1 MLRRAGPCRADVC
14 SLFLVSN
21 ASLSY
26 CLCVCWENLGSM
38 LLETRLIQQNLLLAV
53 GGWLLRAKH
62 ALRGQDNG
70 ESSKSLWYNA
80 TVSWHDVGVHPVHP
94 CNGIT
99 WYHNATSSNLPLPLP
114 SWYLDHENHE
124 PPVAFSVNSCKTRAS
139 RGVCRRYEQ
148 GSLDLPGLQKWDA
161 SQPSNYLELSRT
173 WTNTVI
179 TWTAP
184 HAPRELPL
192 ALPWHAVAGQL
203 WYKMGAFQISS

>member
-38 LLETRLIQQNLLLAV
+38 LLETRLVQQNLLLAV

-62 ALRGQDNG
+62 ALRGQDNFE

-80 TVSWHDVGVHPVHP
+80 TVSWHDVGVHP

-99 WYHNATSSNLPLPLP
+99 MPHQATFLCL
-114 SWYLDHENHE
+114 YLLDTLIMSRLWLFQSIAAKPGQAEVYAGAMNKE
-124 PPVAFSVNSCKTRAS
+124 AWTSQAS
-139 RGVCRRYEQ
+139 RSGTH
-148 GSLDLPGLQKWDA
+148 
-161 SQPSNYLELSRT
+161 PSPRTIWNCLELT
-173 WTNTVI
+173 WTNAVI

-184 HAPRELPL
+184 HAPRELQWTGT
-192 ALPWHAVAGQL
+192 AMTCSAGQL
-203 WYKMGAFQISS
+203 WYKMAAFQISS